1 MNLMTDT
8 FIDRVDLFGKYQ
20 EALFLFTIA
29 RADSLDMVMSSS
41 HEWMGIGMKMR
52 PH

>member
-20 EALFLFTIA
+20 EALFLFT
-29 RADSLDMVMSSS
+29 DCKGWLVGYGDV
-41 HEWMGIGMKMR
+41 
-52 PH
+52 